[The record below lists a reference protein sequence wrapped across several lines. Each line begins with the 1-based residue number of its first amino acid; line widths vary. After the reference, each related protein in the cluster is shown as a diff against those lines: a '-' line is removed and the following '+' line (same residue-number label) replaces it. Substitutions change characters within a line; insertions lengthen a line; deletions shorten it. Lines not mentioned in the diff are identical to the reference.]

1 MSNTMTIERI
11 DNNGKMI
18 LEPLEV
24 ETLAALI
31 KGEVGKESDDASK
44 NDEEEAK
51 RGTHFSKQEVEM
63 FRTAIEALREK
74 LPEARGIGMGTNHLT
89 KDVPRVYPMAL
100 LAYEKKQLVL
110 LQGSGLVLLDI
121 QDVYTDD
128 ERQQVLAA
136 VRTLPMTLMAFTGS
150 SGMSMKVLVRVRPAS
165 GKEGK
170 TLQLKEIYYRAAHK
184 QMRALYSALVPQRIS
199 VAYELKLNDGFLL
212 SYDPQLYYNPDAVAA
227 VVDKTMKVKM
237 LRPSKKDAIERDLHR
252 PVPADA
258 HHRDYYDRLFDA
270 LMDEV
275 REEFIRQ
282 GREAD
287 LEGTAYLRTVVERA
301 AERNVEEAEVRAR
314 MMRLF
319 EWEIDD
325 DIRRFV
331 REVYESKY
339 PMAHTGNKAR
349 DVVRGMV
356 QVLTGNYEF
365 RQNVLSHAL
374 YFRERTTYG
383 EWRRVEAADV
393 NTMALEVQEAGVAAN
408 THHVQTYLNSRR
420 IPQVNP
426 LELLISR
433 VRGKWDGRDR
443 IEALARRVPTSMRQW
458 PKYFHIWFLAMVR
471 QWLTA
476 SPDHGNEVVP
486 LLIGPQGVGKS
497 TFCRRLLPPELIDG
511 YIDHLD
517 FSQEKEVLRAMAT
530 FQLINIDEF
539 NRYSAKDQTGKLK
552 NYLQMTD
559 IRLKTPY
566 RTSFDILQRTASFIG
581 TSNPSEILA
590 DTTGS
595 RRFIC
600 VEVTGVIDQLT
611 PIDYQQLYAQAI
623 AELDARAALGSRA
636 TSRDVG
642 RTYFTKQEEATIQRS
657 NQRFMQPSLAV
668 ERFQLL
674 FEPIATRKRARS
686 GEATEELTLEEV
698 FEALQ
703 QGLHTPLSNGERN
716 RLKAHLQK
724 LYKDG
729 KIAYYRISKGYCYHL
744 KRRKNV

>member
-1 MSNTMTIERI
+1 MPNRMTIERL
-11 DNNGKMI
+11 DGNGKLM

-24 ETLAALI
+24 KTLAALI
-31 KGEVGKESDDASK
+31 KGEAGKECNAASM
-44 NDEEEAK
+44 NETE
-51 RGTHFSKQEVEM
+51 GTRKSARFSKQEVEM
-63 FRTAIEALREK
+63 FRKGIEALRQE
-74 LPEARGIGMGTNHLT
+74 LPEVRGMGMSMDHLT

-110 LQGSGLVLLDI
+110 QQGSGIVLLDI

-128 ERQQVLAA
+128 EREQVLTA

-199 VAYELKLNDGFLL
+199 VDYELKLNDGFLL
-212 SYDPQLYYNPDAVAA
+212 SYDPQLFYNPDAVAA

-237 LRPSKKDAIERDLHR
+237 PRPSKKDSTERELQR
-252 PVPADA
+252 PVPADTY
-258 HHRDYYDRLFDA
+258 HRDYYDRLFDN

-287 LEGTAYLRTVVERA
+287 LEETAYLRTVVDRA

-325 DIRRFV
+325 DIRQFV

-356 QVLTGNYEF
+356 QVLTDNYEF
-365 RQNVLSHAL
+365 RKNVLSHAL

-408 THHVQTYLNSRR
+408 THQVQTFLNSRR

-426 LELLISR
+426 IELLISH

-443 IEALARRVPTSMRQW
+443 IEALARRVPTTLKRW
-458 PKYFHIWFLAMVR
+458 PHYFHIWFLAMVR
-471 QWLTA
+471 QWLTS
-476 SPDHGNEVVP
+476 SPEHGNEVVP

-517 FSQEKEVLRAMAT
+517 FTQEKEVLRAMAA

-581 TSNPSEILA
+581 TSNPSEVLA

-623 AELDARAALGSRA
+623 AELDARVALGSRA
-636 TSRDVG
+636 TTRDVG

-657 NQRFMQPSLAV
+657 NQRFMQPSIAV

-674 FEPIATRKRARS
+674 FEPIATRKRAHC

-698 FEALQ
+698 FEVLQ

-716 RLKAHLQK
+716 RLKAYLQK
-724 LYKDG
+724 LHKDG
-729 KIAYYRISKGYCYHL
+729 KLAYNRISKGYSYHL
-744 KRRKNV
+744 KRRKDA

>member
-11 DNNGKMI
+11 DGNGKVM

-31 KGEVGKESDDASK
+31 KGEVRKECDDASK

-51 RGTHFSKQEVEM
+51 RGAHFSKQEVEM

-252 PVPADA
+252 PVPADT

-282 GREAD
+282 GRETD
-287 LEGTAYLRTVVERA
+287 LEGTAYLRTVVEHA

-331 REVYESKY
+331 
-339 PMAHTGNKAR
+339 A
-349 DVVRGMV
+349 
-356 QVLTGNYEF
+356 
-365 RQNVLSHAL
+365 
-374 YFRERTTYG
+374 TY
-383 EWRRVEAADV
+383 
-393 NTMALEVQEAGVAAN
+393 
-408 THHVQTYLNSRR
+408 
-420 IPQVNP
+420 
-426 LELLISR
+426 
-433 VRGKWDGRDR
+433 
-443 IEALARRVPTSMRQW
+443 
-458 PKYFHIWFLAMVR
+458 
-471 QWLTA
+471 
-476 SPDHGNEVVP
+476 
-486 LLIGPQGVGKS
+486 
-497 TFCRRLLPPELIDG
+497 
-511 YIDHLD
+511 
-517 FSQEKEVLRAMAT
+517 
-530 FQLINIDEF
+530 
-539 NRYSAKDQTGKLK
+539 
-552 NYLQMTD
+552 
-559 IRLKTPY
+559 
-566 RTSFDILQRTASFIG
+566 
-581 TSNPSEILA
+581 
-590 DTTGS
+590 
-595 RRFIC
+595 
-600 VEVTGVIDQLT
+600 
-611 PIDYQQLYAQAI
+611 I
-623 AELDARAALGSRA
+623 AP
-636 TSRDVG
+636 
-642 RTYFTKQEEATIQRS
+642 ATIL
-657 NQRFMQPSLAV
+657 N
-668 ERFQLL
+668 
-674 FEPIATRKRARS
+674 
-686 GEATEELTLEEV
+686 LTM
-698 FEALQ
+698 
-703 QGLHTPLSNGERN
+703 TPE
-716 RLKAHLQK
+716 
-724 LYKDG
+724 
-729 KIAYYRISKGYCYHL
+729 
-744 KRRKNV
+744 